1 MLIAA
6 LLVLGFS
13 GIVAQTLLLREM
25 LILFSGNELSL
36 CLIISSWV
44 LSEALGA
51 FIAGIWAERHTL
63 DVKTYTWATLF
74 FSALFPATIY
84 VTRVFKSLAGI
95 PSELAVGITTV
106 LYASFSL
113 LLPTGFLH
121 GFLFSLAC
129 ALYARSDVNT
139 HSPAGKVYFYETLG
153 TIVGG
158 IVVSYLCIPHLHAFQ
173 IGFGLCLV
181 NGICCILLLARSRAG
196 KATLAYA
203 LTGAL
208 FVALPALA
216 FIRGTDALHETSVK
230 KAFAGRNLVY
240 YENSFYQN
248 IAVVKT
254 DDQYTFF
261 TDGIPTVTAPVPDIV
276 SVEELVHF
284 SLAALA
290 SPERILFLGGGAG
303 GAIHEALKYPSIK
316 QIDYVELDPAVLQTI
331 RRFQTPLTESELTD
345 LRVHPHYLDGRR
357 FIRETDS
364 RYDVVLLDMP
374 SPSNLQQNRFFTQ
387 ESFALVRHILKKGG
401 IFVLT
406 LPGSLAYYS
415 PELKAIN
422 GSILRSLKA
431 VFPYQ
436 YVVPGDTNI
445 FLASASAEISRVTPE
460 MIHERLKAAHV
471 TTTLITYAHLVD
483 RFQQRKRD
491 WFLAALENVD
501 ALSNLDFRPSGV
513 FYEIAYENLML
524 APSLKPLFVWAQ
536 KITFPKAVSFIFILF
551 FVTLLMGNRWERVS
565 LPFAI
570 ATTGLAGMATELTL
584 ILGFQMVYG
593 YVFYEIALLITAFMA
608 GIAAGSIF
616 VARRLREPRSALSVF
631 LCTEVG
637 LVLFTL
643 LLTALFSLLDSP
655 VLSRPMV
662 LHLLFL
668 LLLFT
673 SGIFIGM
680 EFPLA
685 TGVYQSGSLERR
697 VGALYAADL
706 TGGCVGGLLTGFLLF
721 PLLGLFSTLLLVA
734 LLKACSLTFLL
745 LQRKRGILI

>member
-1 MLIAA
+1 MLVVV
-6 LLVLGFS
+6 LLVLGLG

-36 CLIISSWV
+36 CLVISAWV
-44 LSEALGA
+44 VSEALGA
-51 FIAGIWAERHTL
+51 FIAGVWAERRIVDAKL
-63 DVKTYTWATLF
+63 YTWATLL
-74 FSALFPATIY
+74 FSAAFPVTIY
-84 VTRVFKSLAGI
+84 ATRVFKPLVGI
-95 PSELAVGITTV
+95 PAEIAVGITTV

-129 ALYARSDVNT
+129 ALYARKEPKA

-153 TIVGG
+153 TIAGG

-173 IGFGLCLV
+173 IGFGLCLL
-181 NGICCILLLARSRAG
+181 NGICCILLLARSHAG
-196 KATLAYA
+196 KATPTYV
-203 LTGAL
+203 LTVAL
-208 FVALPALA
+208 FVILPALA
-216 FIRGTDALHETSVK
+216 LIRGADALHTVSVEK
-230 KAFAGRNLVY
+230 VFAGRNLVY

-248 IAVVKT
+248 IAVIKT
-254 DDQYTFF
+254 EDQYTFF
-261 TDGIPTVTAPVPDIV
+261 TNGLPAVTTPVPDIV
-276 SVEELVHF
+276 SVEEFVHF
-284 SLAALA
+284 SLAVLPY
-290 SPERILFLGGGAG
+290 PEKILFLGGGAG
-303 GAIHEALKYPSIK
+303 GAIHEALKYPSVK
-316 QIDYVELDPAVLQTI
+316 QIDYVELDPAMLEAI
-331 RRFQTPLTESELTD
+331 RRFQTPLTQSELTD
-345 LRVHPHYLDGRR
+345 SRVHPHYLDGRQ
-357 FIRETDS
+357 FIRATDS
-364 RYDVVLLDMP
+364 RYDAVLLSVA

-387 ESFALVRHILKKGG
+387 ESFALVRRILMNGG

-422 GSILRSLKA
+422 ESVLRSLRA

-436 YVVPGDTNI
+436 HVVPGDTNI
-445 FLASASAEISRVTPE
+445 FLASSSAELSKVTPE

-471 TTTLITYAHLVD
+471 TTNLITYAHLVD

-491 WFLAALENVD
+491 WFFSTLDNVA

-536 KITFPKAVSFIFILF
+536 KVTFPKAVSFVFLLF
-551 FVTLLMGNRWERVS
+551 FVILLLGKRWGRVS

-570 ATTGLAGMATELTL
+570 ATTGLAGMAIELTL
-584 ILGFQMVYG
+584 IFGFQVVYG

-616 VARRLREPRSALSVF
+616 VAGRLREWRSAYSLFLS
-631 LCTEVG
+631 TEVS
-637 LVLFTL
+637 LILFTL
-643 LLTALFSLLDSP
+643 VLTAVFSLLDSL
-655 VLSRPMV
+655 VLSRPLT
-662 LHLLFL
+662 LHFLFL
-668 LLLFT
+668 LLLFA

-685 TGVYQSGSLERR
+685 TGLYQSASLERR
-697 VGALYAADL
+697 VGILYAADL

-734 LLKACSLTFLL
+734 FLKTCSLTFLL
-745 LQRKRGILI
+745 LQGKRGIII